1 MPNRLAKETSP
12 YLLQHAD
19 NPVDW
24 YPWGPEALAKAQS
37 DQKPIFLSVGYAACH
52 WCHVMEHESFEDEQ
66 TARYLNDHFVPVKV
80 DREERPDLD
89 AIYMEAV
96 QAMTG
101 RGGWPMSVFL
111 TPDGKPFH
119 GGTYYPNT
127 PRYGM
132 PSFRDVLE
140 GIAEVWSERR
150 GEAEDSGNR
159 VAAAIA
165 AEQLGRR
172 APSAPAATAA
182 TQTSLGGTSGSAN
195 ATPRDERPLDP
206 AILDAAVARL
216 ADTFD
221 WANGS
226 WGGAPKFPQ
235 SMTLEFLLRRVVGPD
250 DVRAADATAD
260 EDPARERLLRMVTKT
275 LDAMADGGIRD
286 QLGGG
291 FHRYSTDEVWLAPHF
306 EKMLYDNAQLARVY
320 VHAWQLTGEMR
331 YREIAESTIDYV
343 AREMTVPE
351 GGFTASQDADSE
363 GEEGRF
369 YVWTLPE
376 IEAVLGHSGDLGDDA
391 ALFATAYDV
400 RTIGNW
406 EGKTILRRVRSDAE
420 LAALFGSPDTTAG
433 SPDTTAGASDSN
445 AEATDPNAGAADSNG
460 IAARLSRARQALFEA
475 RERRIRPARD
485 DKALA
490 SWNGLMLAAVAE
502 AARVLDRAD
511 YRDLAERN
519 ATFLLQRLRTP
530 EGRLRRSWKDG
541 RATLNGYLEDYANV
555 AEGLLA
561 LYETTFDPRWFVSA
575 RELMDA
581 VLEHFADPQ
590 GGFFDTSD
598 DHEAL
603 VARPKGLQDNAV
615 PSGSAMAVTVLLK
628 LAAWTGEGRYRDAAE
643 GALRT
648 VEPYLGRHPTGFA
661 QWLSALDFA
670 LAPVREIAIA
680 GDPRAADTQPLLAA
694 ARSGYRP
701 HQVVAAALPAASAV
715 PAAGIPAAAAEAAEP
730 IPLLADRPLVDG
742 RPTAYVC
749 LGFVCDLPVTDAA
762 RLAAQLSGQPSRP
775 TLATHL
781 TEA

>member
-1 MPNRLAKETSP
+1 MPNRLAQETSP
-12 YLLQHAD
+12 YLLQHAN

-37 DQKPIFLSVGYAACH
+37 DVKPIFLSIGYAACH

-66 TARYLNDHFVPVKV
+66 TARYLNDHFVPIKV

-111 TPDGKPFH
+111 TPDGKPFY
-119 GGTYYPNT
+119 GGTYFPNSA
-127 PRYGM
+127 RYGM

-140 GIAEVWSERR
+140 GVAEVWSDRR

-172 APSAPAATAA
+172 AGRAASAPTTTTPPAT
-182 TQTSLGGTSGSAN
+182 GGT
-195 ATPRDERPLDP
+195 PRPQDAAQRAENDPLDG
-206 AILDAAVARL
+206 AILEAAVARL

-235 SMTLEFLLRRVVGPD
+235 SMTLEFLLRRAVGPD
-250 DVRAADATAD
+250 DAGAISATPN

-320 VHAWQLTGEMR
+320 LHAWQLTGEPR
-331 YREIAESTIDYV
+331 YRDVAESTIDYV

-351 GGFTASQDADSE
+351 SGFTASQDADSE

-376 IEAVLGHSGDLGDDA
+376 IEAVLGDSGDSGDNA

-420 LAALFGSPDTTAG
+420 LQALFGSG
-433 SPDTTAGASDSN
+433 
-445 AEATDPNAGAADSNG
+445 ADSTE
-460 IAARLSRARQALFEA
+460 IPTRLARARGRLFEA
-475 RERRIRPARD
+475 RERRVRPARD

-502 AARVLDRAD
+502 AGRALDRAD

-519 ATFLLQRLRTP
+519 ATFLLERLRTP

-561 LYETTFDPRWFVSA
+561 LYETTFDPRWFAAA

-581 VLEHFADPQ
+581 ALDHFADPE
-590 GGFFDTSD
+590 GGLFDTSD
-598 DHEAL
+598 DHETL

-615 PSGSAMAVTVLLK
+615 PSGNAMAVTVLLK

-643 GALRT
+643 AALRT
-648 VEPYLGRHPTGFA
+648 VVPYLGRYPTGFA
-661 QWLSALDFA
+661 QWLIAFDFA

-680 GDPRAADTQPLLAA
+680 GDPFAADTQRLLDAT
-694 ARSGYRP
+694 RVGYRP
-701 HQVVAAALPAASAV
+701 HQVVATGTPATAGAATAARTS
-715 PAAGIPAAAAEAAEP
+715 AEAV
-730 IPLLADRPLVDG
+730 PLLADRPLVDG

-749 LGFVCDLPVTDAA
+749 RAFACDLPVTDPAA
-762 RLAAQLSGQPSRP
+762 LASKLGQPI
-775 TLATHL
+775 A
-781 TEA
+781 

>member
-1 MPNRLAKETSP
+1 MPNRLANETSP

-24 YPWGPEALAKAQS
+24 YPWGPEALARASQ
-37 DQKPIFLSVGYAACH
+37 DQKPIFLSIGYAACH

-66 TARYLNDHFVPVKV
+66 TARYLNDHFVPIKV

-111 TPDGKPFH
+111 TPDGKPFY
-119 GGTYYPNT
+119 GGTYFPNS

-132 PSFRDVLE
+132 PSFRNVLE
-140 GIAEVWSERR
+140 GVAEVWSERR
-150 GEAEDSGNR
+150 AEAEDSGNR

-165 AEQLGRR
+165 AEQLGRG
-172 APSAPAATAA
+172 APSASTLTPAAPSGTPVGQGTA
-182 TQTSLGGTSGSAN
+182 
-195 ATPRDERPLDP
+195 PPDEQPLDP
-206 AILDAAVARL
+206 SILDAAGARV

-250 DVRAADATAD
+250 DARARLPAAGSVGATSN

-291 FHRYSTDEVWLAPHF
+291 FHRYATDEVWLVPHF
-306 EKMLYDNAQLARVY
+306 EKMLYDNAQLARAY
-320 VHAWQLTGEMR
+320 LHAWQLTGESR
-331 YREIAESTIDYV
+331 YRDVAESTIDYV
-343 AREMTVPE
+343 AGEMTVPD

-369 YVWTLPE
+369 YVWRLAE
-376 IEAVLGHSGDLGDDA
+376 IDEVLGDDA
-391 ALFATAYDV
+391 PLLAAAYDV

-406 EGKTILRRVRSDAE
+406 EGKTILRRVRNDAE
-420 LAALFGSPDTTAG
+420 LEALFDSPDSA
-433 SPDTTAGASDSN
+433 PV
-445 AEATDPNAGAADSNG
+445 ADSS
-460 IAARLSRARQALFEA
+460 APRSKSVSERLARARRRLFEA
-475 RERRIRPARD
+475 REKRVRPARD

-502 AARVLDRAD
+502 AARALDRAD
-511 YRDLAERN
+511 YREVAERN
-519 ATFLLQRLRTP
+519 ATFLLEYLRAP
-530 EGRLRRSWKDG
+530 DGRLRRSWKDG

-561 LYETTFDPRWFVSA
+561 LYETTFEPRWFVAA
-575 RELMDA
+575 RELMDV
-581 VLEHFADPQ
+581 VLEHFADPE

-603 VARPKGLQDNAV
+603 VARPKGVQDNAV
-615 PSGSAMAVTVLLK
+615 PSGGAMAVTVLLR
-628 LAAWTGEGRYRDAAE
+628 LAAFTGEGKYRDAAE
-643 GALRT
+643 AALRT
-648 VEPYLGRHPTGFA
+648 VEPYLGRYPTGFA

-694 ARSGYRP
+694 VRAGYRP
-701 HQVVAAALPAASAV
+701 HQVVAVGV
-715 PAAGIPAAAAEAAEP
+715 PARTVDAAEPAEAAEAV
-730 IPLLADRPLVDG
+730 PLLADRPLVAS

-749 LGFVCDLPVTDAA
+749 RGFACDVPVTDAA
-762 RLAAQLSGQPSRP
+762 ALAAQLDRERS
-775 TLATHL
+775 
-781 TEA
+781 